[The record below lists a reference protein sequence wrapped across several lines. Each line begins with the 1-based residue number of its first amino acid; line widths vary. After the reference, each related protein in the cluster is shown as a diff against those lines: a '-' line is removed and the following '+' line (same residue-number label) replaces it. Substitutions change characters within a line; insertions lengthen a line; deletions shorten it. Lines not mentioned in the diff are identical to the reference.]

1 MSNLLALTGAAMF
14 LALSRADSMVG
25 AILLIP
31 MMKMTFFGP
40 QVMAATLL
48 PLPSIFIMTPSSDM
62 ALALVRYT
70 SAEKACKYICCFSSG
85 VGTLSLSRIFRVPR
99 DFRKSGK
106 PISRTVAEPPHV
118 TVSPSLMRDDTF
130 STASFAVGQ

>member
-14 LALSRADSMVG
+14 LALSRADSRVG
-25 AILLIP
+25 ETLLMP

-48 PLPSIFIMTPSSDM
+48 PLPSIFIMTPSSEM

-70 SAEKACKYICCFSSG
+70 SAEKACRYICCFSSG

-99 DFRKSGK
+99 DFRKSG
-106 PISRTVAEPPHV
+106 
-118 TVSPSLMRDDTF
+118 
-130 STASFAVGQ
+130 